1 MKFVCH
7 SEPTFGGGDFWRRK
21 FAEFHSIKFVADSV
35 LFFWGGPLGQ
45 KSWEVLQE
53 KIVSSLQHETCIRF
67 TSQEFTPITPPCSDF
82 GKNEGGAVIGVNTC
96 DAFFVSFFD
105 SFCL

>member
-67 TSQEFTPITPPCSDF
+67 TQQKSCIRFTQYSVSLGLHIMKVTSD
-82 GKNEGGAVIGVNTC
+82 
-96 DAFFVSFFD
+96 
-105 SFCL
+105 